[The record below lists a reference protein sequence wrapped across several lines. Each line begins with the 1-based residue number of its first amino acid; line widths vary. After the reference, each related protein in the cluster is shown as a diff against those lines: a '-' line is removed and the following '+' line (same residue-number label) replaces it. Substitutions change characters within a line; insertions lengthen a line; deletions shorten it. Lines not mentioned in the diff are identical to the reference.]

1 MDALSSSDASDAV
14 GETPGEDIREI
25 EIQDLKLLRIVGF
38 DGSAAG
44 GLKLHPDGVHVIYSL
59 GIKLIVLNWNTGTQ
73 RFLEGHTNNVTTIDV
88 SKSGKWCHRQFRM
101 EGIFS
106 KFKQD

>member
-1 MDALSSSDASDAV
+1 VFLFL
-14 GETPGEDIREI
+14 P
-25 EIQDLKLLRIVGF
+25 
-38 DGSAAG
+38 GSAAG

-88 SKSGKWCHRQFRM
+88 SKSGKYVASGQVNYM
-101 EGIFS
+101 V
-106 KFKQD
+106 FKVTN